1 MEKKEAFDSGRIGR
15 IMECLI
21 GDYEQLFN
29 MDEILAGH
37 KEYSESMEHGEKV
50 LGQLAGMDGLH
61 DIIGELG
68 DDVHRLRDYAAEAGY
83 MQGLKDGLSL
93 IRFALSPKETLTV
106 FGESIKFQ
114 SPEGGKADV
123 Q

>member
-1 MEKKEAFDSGRIGR
+1 MRKKETFDRERIGR
-15 IMECLI
+15 IMECLV

-37 KEYSESMEHGEKV
+37 KEYSESMEHGGRI
-50 LGQLAGMDGLH
+50 LGQLAGMDGLY
-61 DIIGELG
+61 DMIRELV
-68 DDVHRLRDYAAEAGY
+68 DDVHRVRDYAAEAGY

-93 IRFALSPKETLTV
+93 IRFAVSPKETITI
-106 FGESIKFQ
+106 FGEPIKFQ
-114 SPEGGKADV
+114 TAGGGNADV